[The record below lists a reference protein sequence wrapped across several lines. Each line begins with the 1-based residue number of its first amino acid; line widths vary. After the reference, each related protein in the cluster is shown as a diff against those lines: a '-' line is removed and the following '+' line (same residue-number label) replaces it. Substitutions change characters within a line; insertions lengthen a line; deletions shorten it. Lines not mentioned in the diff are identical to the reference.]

1 MSAALQHGSWL
12 TIFDPSLEV
21 SGPRSNTLQKCSTSL
36 YDGRSQFLEPR
47 MWCYFNLSFFCSSKN
62 CFSERSGSETDQ
74 HIIRSFSKDGIVED
88 KNWKTRVWFSL
99 RGKENPMWRMNSNS
113 VPSNLLQG
121 KKKENRQAFAKRMW
135 HWQLGQKSGSWEV
148 WIFVEAM
155 DDSMDFSRENLSV
168 IMEEDNDLSTR
179 AWTEPPK

>member
-1 MSAALQHGSWL
+1 
-12 TIFDPSLEV
+12 
-21 SGPRSNTLQKCSTSL
+21 
-36 YDGRSQFLEPR
+36 
-47 MWCYFNLSFFCSSKN
+47 
-62 CFSERSGSETDQ
+62 
-74 HIIRSFSKDGIVED
+74 
-88 KNWKTRVWFSL
+88 
-99 RGKENPMWRMNSNS
+99 MNSNS